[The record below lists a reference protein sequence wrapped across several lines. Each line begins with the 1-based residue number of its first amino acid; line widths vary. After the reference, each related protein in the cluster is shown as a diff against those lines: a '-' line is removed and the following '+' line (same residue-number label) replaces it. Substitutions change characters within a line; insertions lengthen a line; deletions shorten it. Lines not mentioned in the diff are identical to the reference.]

1 MAFCRY
7 IFGKNETGEKMKMTT
22 PVYTEM
28 ADSGPISEG
37 NIQVVLPLK
46 SKLAE

>member
-1 MAFCRY
+1 
-7 IFGKNETGEKMKMTT
+7 MKMTT

-28 ADSGPISEG
+28 ADNGPIAEG

-46 SKLAE
+46 SKLSEWVLATHSTLSFDSVQI